1 MTRSS
6 LRRGRETSPDW
17 NGRRAIIFDWDNTLI
32 DSWHAILDAQNHTL
46 IAFGL
51 EPWTLEETR
60 QRVRG
65 SMRESFPALFGARW
79 REAGEVF
86 YRRFTERHMQ
96 TLQPLP
102 GAAALLEELHGSG
115 LYLAVVSNKKGD
127 YLRKEAAHLGWDRYF
142 GRIVGAFDAARDKP
156 AGRSGASGAGGFRH
170 RAGKFGVVRG
180 RCRHRPANARSM
192 PAAYRSCCAR
202 RRRSPGV
209 RSATRRSFMST
220 AAWSFQ
226 RCCEICNV
234 MRGQGAK
241 VCPR

>member
-1 MTRSS
+1 MIPVVASAGTRDIAG
-6 LRRGRETSPDW
+6 LERP
-17 NGRRAIIFDWDNTLI
+17 RAVIFDWDNTLI

-46 IAFGL
+46 VAFGL

-86 YRRFTERHMQ
+86 YRRFTERHLQ
-96 TLQPLP
+96 ALQPLP

-127 YLRKEAAHLGWDRYF
+127 YLRMEAAHLGWERYF

-156 AGRSGASGAGGFRH
+156 AVHPVRLALEGSGIEPGSSVWFAGDADIDLECAVN
-170 RAGKFGVVRG
+170 AGCIPVLLRETSPEPGEFNSYPPVIHVG
-180 RCRHRPANARSM
+180 
-192 PAAYRSCCAR
+192 CCLEL
-202 RRRSPGV
+202 S
-209 RSATRRSFMST
+209 
-220 AAWSFQ
+220 
-226 RCCEICNV
+226 
-234 MRGQGAK
+234 K
-241 VCPR
+241 VLRNL